1 MKTKVTEIPMPVY
14 DENLFPKYEQSAKAL
29 GEMSMALQY
38 LEQRLVVALAML
50 VSKEDIT
57 IGHIIAS
64 KLSFKNICET
74 LRALTIHHFKIEQA
88 VTWITQITRDCQKV
102 EERRNTFIHSYYQ
115 RSFFEDR
122 IVSRSKHKIGKKGYF
137 LDLEYHEPKDLETLT
152 LDIQKIM
159 LRVDDFIDAAFT
171 WRRGKPMR
179 LYPKQK

>member
-64 KLSFKNICET
+64 KLS
-74 LRALTIHHFKIEQA
+74 FKIEQA